1 MSDTY
6 IGGARLPAISQEFI
20 DAVDNAFPRPEVR
33 PGMDRDTEM
42 FNAGARSVVDWIK
55 HHASVKSQPDP
66 VAVQKAVVR
75 YGS

>member
-6 IGGARLPAISQEFI
+6 IGGARLPAITKEFI
-20 DAVDNAFPRPEVR
+20 DAVDAAFPSPDVR
-33 PGMDRDTEM
+33 PGADRDELM
-42 FNAGARSVVDWIK
+42 YQAGTRAVVDWIK
-55 HHASVKSQPDP
+55 FHASTKDAPDP